1 MALPA
6 TPLSTL
12 APPQAAALTAG
23 FERELSVALEGARL
37 AGALQIE
44 RYERLERIIH
54 KSTHDVVTEVDT
66 LSEQLIIETIRG
78 AFPAD
83 RFLAEESGHS
93 GQDRAG
99 IPEPSDTPKDEALP
113 VGPGRQPTGPG
124 RQPAGPP
131 ARIWIIDPLDG
142 TVNYANGIPIFCVSI
157 ALVVDGKP
165 TVGVV
170 LDPARDDLYCA
181 VAGGGAFLND
191 IPIRSPLKEKLSD
204 LVVHLALPPHGFARR
219 ENRVRKRI
227 RVSRVTGSAALA
239 LAWVGN
245 GRFDAFVQPR
255 GLSLWDV
262 AAAGLIAAEG
272 GSLVT
277 DGEGHDWF
285 DLARSS
291 RGVGILAAP
300 PDHHATF
307 LELLR

>member
-1 MALPA
+1 MALHA
-6 TPLSTL
+6 TDEADPTAPL
-12 APPQAAALTAG
+12 AAARSAG
-23 FERELSVALEGARL
+23 LEPELSVALEAARL

-44 RYERLERIIH
+44 RYERLERIVH
-54 KSTHDVVTEVDT
+54 KSVHDVVTEVDT
-66 LSEQLIIETIRG
+66 LSEQLIIETIRDVF
-78 AFPAD
+78 AAD

-93 GQDRAG
+93 GKEPARPVEEAAG
-99 IPEPSDTPKDEALP
+99 SNRGSAD
-113 VGPGRQPTGPG
+113 
-124 RQPAGPP
+124 PAD
-131 ARIWIIDPLDG
+131 RIWIIDPLDG

-157 ALVVDGKP
+157 ALVVAGRP
-165 TVGVV
+165 ALGVV

-191 IPIRSPLKEKLSD
+191 VPIRSPLKEKLSD
-204 LVVHLALPPHGFARR
+204 LVVHLALPPYGFARR
-219 ENRVRKRI
+219 EGRVRKRI

-255 GLSLWDV
+255 GLSVWDV

-272 GSLVT
+272 GSRVT

-285 DLARSS
+285 DLARPS
-291 RGVGILAAP
+291 RGVGIIAAP
-300 PDHHATF
+300 PDHHAIF

>member
-6 TPLSTL
+6 THLPTPPPPL
-12 APPQAAALTAG
+12 AAARTAG
-23 FERELSVALEGARL
+23 FDGELGVALEAARL

-44 RYERLERIIH
+44 SYERLERIVH

-66 LSEQLIIETIRG
+66 ASEQIIIDTIRG

-93 GQDRAG
+93 GPDAAHG
-99 IPEPSDTPKDEALP
+99 NAEPADPNPEPADPSPGPADLP
-113 VGPGRQPTGPG
+113 D
-124 RQPAGPP
+124 
-131 ARIWIIDPLDG
+131 RIWIIDPLDG

-157 ALVVDGKP
+157 ALVVDGRP

-170 LDPARDDLYCA
+170 LDPARDDLYSA
-181 VAGGGAFLND
+181 VVGGGAFLND
-191 IPIRSPLKEKLSD
+191 LPIRSPLKEKLSD
-204 LVVHLALPPHGFARR
+204 LVVHLALPPYGFARR
-219 ENRVRKRI
+219 EGRVRKRI

-255 GLSLWDV
+255 GLSVWDV

-272 GSLVT
+272 GSRVT

-285 DLARSS
+285 DLTRAS
-291 RGVGILAAP
+291 RGVGIVAAP

>member
-1 MALPA
+1 MALRA
-6 TPLSTL
+6 TDEPEPPPPL
-12 APPQAAALTAG
+12 AAARDSDL
-23 FERELSVALEGARL
+23 ERELRVALEAARL
-37 AGALQIE
+37 AGALQIQS
-44 RYERLERIIH
+44 YERLERIVH

-66 LSEQLIIETIRG
+66 LSEQIIIDTIRN
-78 AFPAD
+78 AFPGD

-93 GQDRAG
+93 GREPARDGPDAAG
-99 IPEPSDTPKDEALP
+99 SSPQSAD
-113 VGPGRQPTGPG
+113 
-124 RQPAGPP
+124 PP
-131 ARIWIIDPLDG
+131 DRIWIIDPLDG

-157 ALVVDGKP
+157 ALVVDGRP
-165 TVGVV
+165 TIGVV

-181 VAGGGAFLND
+181 IAGGGAFLD
-191 IPIRSPLKEKLSD
+191 DVPVRSPLKEKLSD
-204 LVVHLALPPHGFARR
+204 LVVHLALPPYGFARR
-219 ENRVRKRI
+219 EGRVRKRI

-255 GLSLWDV
+255 GLSVWDV

-272 GSLVT
+272 GSQVT

-285 DLARSS
+285 DLTRPS
-291 RGVGILAAP
+291 RGVGIVAAP

>member
-1 MALPA
+1 VALPA
-6 TPLSTL
+6 TQLPAPSPPLT
-12 APPQAAALTAG
+12 AARTAG
-23 FERELSVALEGARL
+23 FELELSVALEAAHL

-44 RYERLERIIH
+44 SYERLERIVH

-66 LSEQLIIETIRG
+66 ESERIIIDTIKG

-93 GQDRAG
+93 GPDAVHG
-99 IPEPSDTPKDEALP
+99 TAE
-113 VGPGRQPTGPG
+113 
-124 RQPAGPP
+124 PAGSSLPSADSSPQSTDPP
-131 ARIWIIDPLDG
+131 DRIWIIDPLDG

-157 ALVVDGKP
+157 ALVVDGRP
-165 TVGVV
+165 TIGVV

-181 VAGGGAFLND
+181 IAGGGTFLD
-191 IPIRSPLKEKLSD
+191 DVPVRSPLKKKLSD
-204 LVVHLALPPHGFARR
+204 LVVHLALPPYGFARR
-219 ENRVRKRI
+219 EGRVRKRI

-255 GLSLWDV
+255 GLSVWDV

-272 GSLVT
+272 GSQVT

-285 DLARSS
+285 DLTRSS
-291 RGVGILAAP
+291 RGVGIVAAP

>member
-6 TPLSTL
+6 TQLPAPSPPLT
-12 APPQAAALTAG
+12 AARTAG
-23 FERELSVALEGARL
+23 FELELSVALEAAHL

-44 RYERLERIIH
+44 SYERLERIVH

-66 LSEQLIIETIRG
+66 ESERIIIDTIKG

-93 GQDRAG
+93 G
-99 IPEPSDTPKDEALP
+99 PEPARDAPDA
-113 VGPGRQPTGPG
+113 
-124 RQPAGPP
+124 AGSSPQSTDPP
-131 ARIWIIDPLDG
+131 DRIWIIDPLDG

-157 ALVVDGKP
+157 ALVVDGRP
-165 TVGVV
+165 TIGVV

-181 VAGGGAFLND
+181 IAGGGAFLD
-191 IPIRSPLKEKLSD
+191 DVPVRSPLKEKLSD
-204 LVVHLALPPHGFARR
+204 LVVHLALPPYGFARR
-219 ENRVRKRI
+219 EGRVRKRI

-255 GLSLWDV
+255 GLSVWDV

-272 GSLVT
+272 GSQVT

-285 DLARSS
+285 DLTRPS
-291 RGVGILAAP
+291 RGVGIVAAP

>member
-6 TPLSTL
+6 TDEAESTSPL
-12 APPQAAALTAG
+12 AAARDAG
-23 FERELSVALEGARL
+23 LVRESSVALEAARS

-44 RYERLERIIH
+44 RYERLERIVH

-66 LSEQLIIETIRG
+66 LSEELIIGTIR
-78 AFPAD
+78 AVFPDD

-93 GQDRAG
+93 G
-99 IPEPSDTPKDEALP
+99 KD
-113 VGPGRQPTGPG
+113 
-124 RQPAGPP
+124 PAGETASGDRPDAHPLEPLGP
-131 ARIWIIDPLDG
+131 AKLPDRIWIIDPLDG

-165 TVGVV
+165 TIGVV
-170 LDPARDDLYCA
+170 LDPARDDMYCA
-181 VAGGGAFLND
+181 VAGGGAFLNEV
-191 IPIRSPLKEKLSD
+191 PIHSPLKEKLSD
-204 LVVHLALPPHGFARR
+204 MVVHLSLPPYGFARR
-219 ENRVRKRI
+219 EGRVRKRI

-255 GLSLWDV
+255 GLSVWDV

-272 GSLVT
+272 GSRVT
-277 DGEGHDWF
+277 DGEGQDWF
-285 DLARSS
+285 DLSRPP

>member
-1 MALPA
+1 MALEA
-6 TPLSTL
+6 
-12 APPQAAALTAG
+12 
-23 FERELSVALEGARL
+23 ARL

-44 RYERLERIIH
+44 SYERLERIVH

-66 LSEQLIIETIRG
+66 ASERIIIDTIQG

-93 GQDRAG
+93 GPDPAQ
-99 IPEPSDTPKDEALP
+99 DTPETA
-113 VGPGRQPTGPG
+113 GPSL
-124 RQPAGPP
+124 QPAAPP
-131 ARIWIIDPLDG
+131 DRIWIIDPLDG

-157 ALVVDGKP
+157 ALVVDGRP
-165 TVGVV
+165 TIGVV

-181 VAGGGAFLND
+181 VAGGGAFLNEV
-191 IPIRSPLKEKLSD
+191 PIRSPLKEKLSD
-204 LVVHLALPPHGFARR
+204 LVVHLALPPYGFARR
-219 ENRVRKRI
+219 EGRVRKRI

-255 GLSLWDV
+255 GLSVWDV

-272 GSLVT
+272 GSRVT

-285 DLARSS
+285 DLARPS

-307 LELLR
+307 MELLR

>member
-12 APPQAAALTAG
+12 APPQAAALTGG
-23 FERELSVALEGARL
+23 FERELSVALEAARL

-54 KSTHDVVTEVDT
+54 KSVHDVVTEVDT

-93 GQDRAG
+93 HQERASFPG
-99 IPEPSDTPKDEALP
+99 SSDAPSAEAVP
-113 VGPGRQPTGPG
+113 AGRSRQPTGPG
-124 RQPAGPP
+124 D
-131 ARIWIIDPLDG
+131 RIWIIDPLDG

-157 ALVVDGKP
+157 ALVVDGRP
-165 TVGVV
+165 TIGVV
-170 LDPARDDLYCA
+170 LDPAREDLYCA
-181 VAGGGAFLND
+181 VADGGAFLND
-191 IPIRSPLKEKLSD
+191 IRIRSPLKEKLSD
-204 LVVHLALPPHGFARR
+204 LVVHMALPPYGFARR

-227 RVSRVTGSAALA
+227 RVARVTGSAALA

-255 GLSLWDV
+255 GLSVWDV

-272 GSLVT
+272 GSRVT

-285 DLARSS
+285 DLARQS
-291 RGVGILAAP
+291 RGVGIVAAP